1 MIDMDRKEL
10 IEELVRRDIVTMSQ
24 EALLILV
31 ENYITESY
39 EEMPTSQLED
49 ILQSYKDTDELVVEN
64 PKEQHHG

>member
-39 EEMPTSQLED
+39 EGMPTSQLED

>member
-1 MIDMDRKEL
+1 MDRKEL

-39 EEMPTSQLED
+39 EGMPTSQLED